1 MRVLLIDFYDSF
13 TYNLAHYL
21 ESMNLQLTVCRYD
34 ALSTQLLETSAAF
47 ILSPGPGLP
56 REKKGL
62 EELLS
67 EFIGKKPI
75 LGVCLGMQALV
86 EHMGGTL
93 ENQNEVKHGVAEKI
107 NIQHHQ
113 GLFKHLPAQI
123 EVGLYHS
130 WKVVCPQ
137 DWISATSQ
145 SGVPMAI
152 ERPELQVYGV
162 QFHPESVMTPM
173 GKEILRNFIQIVRHA

>member
-1 MRVLLIDFYDSF
+1 M
-13 TYNLAHYL
+13 
-21 ESMNLQLTVCRYD
+21 ELQLTVCRYD
-34 ALSTQLLETSAAF
+34 ALNAQLLQTYDAF

-56 REKKGL
+56 REKKGFQ
-62 EELLS
+62 ELLT
-67 EFIGKKPI
+67 EFMGKKPI

-86 EHMGGTL
+86 EYMGGTL
-93 ENQNEVKHGVAEKI
+93 ENQSAVKHGVSEKI
-107 NIQHHQ
+107 NIQHHD
-113 GLFKHLPAQI
+113 GLFKHLPMEI

-137 DWISATSQ
+137 DWISAKSQ

-173 GKEILRNFIQIVRHA
+173 GKEILRNFIQIVCQA